1 MRRRRRSAMREAVP
15 SVSRYESTAST
26 TGIAVPC
33 SAAAATARR
42 IMPCEAS
49 GRTPSCTAINSG
61 SRFRA
66 FSPFF
71 TEWNRS
77 SPPVVTV
84 CAAMSKRA
92 AKSFQ
97 KSACSAGSTTTIFCP
112 GQRPGE
118 IVDRMG
124 QDGQAAQHHEL
135 LGTRTSHAGSAPACY
150 DDDSYL
156 LFHISFFPNP
166 SVLSV
171 NFIKSGAIAHRV
183 SSASTA

>member
-1 MRRRRRSAMREAVP
+1 MEPFVASRRNRVCRDVEA
-15 SVSRYESTAST
+15 
-26 TGIAVPC
+26 C
-33 SAAAATARR
+33 
-42 IMPCEAS
+42 CEVLPEI
-49 GRTPSCTAINSG
+49 GVLRG
-61 SRFRA
+61 
-66 FSPFF
+66 
-71 TEWNRS
+71 
-77 SPPVVTV
+77 
-84 CAAMSKRA
+84 
-92 AKSFQ
+92 Q
-97 KSACSAGSTTTIFCP
+97 HHDDLCP